1 MSWEKV
7 KLGDICESISDG
19 DHLPPP
25 KSVNGIPFV
34 TISNVNSSNQFDF
47 KNTMFVP
54 QEYYE
59 KLDEKRKPRIN
70 DILYSVVGSFGIPV
84 FIKENRPFV
93 FQRHIAILRPNE
105 SRIHPRYLY
114 YKMLSKDFYMKADAV
129 AIGAAQRTISL
140 TSLRNME
147 ISIPCKDLQK
157 RIADILSA
165 YDNLIENNQKQ
176 IKLLE
181 EAAQR
186 LYKQWFIDLRYPGHE
201 TTLVVDGLP
210 EGWRKERADSF
221 FYITIGKTPPRAEKQ
236 WFTEDGNGMPWISI
250 SDMGTDSA
258 FLFETSEGLTLEAIK
273 RHNVKVVPANTV
285 LLSFKLT
292 VGRVSI
298 TTTEMCTNEAI
309 VHFVTDDDSLREYTY
324 CYLKNFHYDELGS
337 TSSISKAINSKIVK
351 AMPFVMP
358 SDDIVKAFHK
368 VMKPMFDQ
376 IFTKQKQ
383 IQNLSQSR
391 DRLLPKLM
399 NGEL

>member
-1 MSWEKV
+1 MAWEKV

-84 FIKENRPFV
+84 FIKENRRFV

-147 ISIPCKDLQK
+147 ISIPCKDSQK

-165 YDNLIENNQKQ
+165 YDDLIENNQKQ

-201 TTLVVDGLP
+201 TSPIVDGLP
-210 EGWRKERADSF
+210 EGWRKECLGNLVPILTGKKDANYGTADGKYPFFTCSQEPIKSPGYSF
-221 FYITIGKTPPRAEKQ
+221 DTSAVILA
-236 WFTEDGNGMPWISI
+236 GNG
-250 SDMGTDSA
+250 D
-258 FLFETSEGLTLEAIK
+258 F
-273 RHNVKVVPANTV
+273 NVKLYRGKFEAYQRTYVLVPKDKNYLYLV
-285 LLSFKLT
+285 YNSVQGK
-292 VGRVSI
+292 
-298 TTTEMCTNEAI
+298 M
-309 VHFVTDDDSLREYTY
+309 RE
-324 CYLKNFHYDELGS
+324 LFQGASGS
-337 TSSISKAINSKIVK
+337 TIKFLTKGMIESILIVIPSNLILKRFNDLQDSIQKKIEVLK
-351 AMPFVMP
+351 TSIICSVE
-358 SDDIVKAFHK
+358 
-368 VMKPMFDQ
+368 
-376 IFTKQKQ
+376 
-383 IQNLSQSR
+383 SR

-399 NGEL
+399 NEE

>member
-147 ISIPCKDLQK
+147 ISIPCKDSQK

-201 TTLVVDGLP
+201 TTPVVDGIP
-210 EGWRKERADSF
+210 QGWRKECLGNLVPILTGKKDANYGTADGKYPFFTCSQEPIKSPGYSF
-221 FYITIGKTPPRAEKQ
+221 DTSAVILA
-236 WFTEDGNGMPWISI
+236 GNG
-250 SDMGTDSA
+250 D
-258 FLFETSEGLTLEAIK
+258 F
-273 RHNVKVVPANTV
+273 NVKLYRGKFEAYQRTYV
-285 LLSFKLT
+285 LAPKNKNYLYLVYNSVKGKMRELFQGASGSTIKFLTKGMIESIPVINPELKILEKYNAFQETIQRKLE
-292 VGRVSI
+292 I
-298 TTTEMCTNEAI
+298 
-309 VHFVTDDDSLREYTY
+309 
-324 CYLKNFHYDELGS
+324 LKN
-337 TSSISKAINSKIVK
+337 SIQKAKE
-351 AMPFVMP
+351 
-358 SDDIVKAFHK
+358 
-368 VMKPMFDQ
+368 
-376 IFTKQKQ
+376 
-383 IQNLSQSR
+383 SR

-399 NGEL
+399 NGELEM